1 MQKLEALRAALIL
14 HGNMLANVTLD
25 AANWKDFQPQLEAFL
40 DTLKVSGSKL
50 KVELPA
56 WNLPAATRN
65 EGLTIPAQVNY
76 VGKGANLYKLG
87 YKLHGSVQVIN
98 NYLGTT
104 WLWEKIRVQG
114 GAYGG
119 FSSFDLHSGVF
130 TFLSYRDPNLLAS
143 LDNYDATAGF
153 LRSLELSDEELTKS
167 IIGTIGDLDAY
178 QLPDAKGWTSMTRS
192 LIGMTDARRQ
202 QFRDEVLGA
211 TVKDFKSFGEMLA
224 EVAKHGEVVVLG
236 SAEAIEKANKERE
249 GLLEVKKVL

>member
-1 MQKLEALRAALIL
+1 M
-14 HGNMLANVTLD
+14 
-25 AANWKDFQPQLEAFL
+25 
-40 DTLKVSGSKL
+40 

-56 WNLPAATRN
+56 WNIQFASNN

-98 NYLGTT
+98 KYLGTT

-119 FSSFDLHSGVF
+119 FSAFDLPSGAS

-143 LDNYDATAGF
+143 LDNYDATENF

-178 QLPDAKGWTSMTRS
+178 QLPDAKGWTSLTRT
-192 LIGMTDARRQ
+192 LIGMNDTRRQ
-202 QFRDEVLGA
+202 QFRDEVLGT
-211 TVKDFKSFGEMLA
+211 TVRDFKAFGETLSELA
-224 EVAKHGEVVVLG
+224 QSGEIVVLG
-236 SAEAIEKANKERE
+236 SAEAITKANKERK
-249 GLLEVKKVL
+249 GFLEVKKVL